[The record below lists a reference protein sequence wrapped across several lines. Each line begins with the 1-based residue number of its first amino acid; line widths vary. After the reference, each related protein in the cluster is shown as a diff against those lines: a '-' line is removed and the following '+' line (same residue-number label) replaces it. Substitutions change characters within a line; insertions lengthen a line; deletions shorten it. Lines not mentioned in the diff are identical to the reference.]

1 MIRMIH
7 YPRSTSTS
15 GVAAIAINS
24 GNQSCARQRQLH
36 HPRRDKA
43 KAARVQQ
50 RRHSRNAVLAST
62 RHLEKQRVAHLDA
75 KPCVATCASRKH
87 IAQSVSSG
95 GHQKRSDCGGQR
107 AARERAPAAQGHRP
121 KHIGRRPEQVRLIGD
136 AKPAATAPTS
146 SSRRQRTRGKRA
158 GSGKRGRGGKGT

>member
-7 YPRSTSTS
+7 YLRSTSTS
-15 GVAAIAINS
+15 GVAAIAIPAAI
-24 GNQSCARQRQLH
+24 GAAHDKAATPHC
-36 HPRRDKA
+36 RRDKA
-43 KAARVQQ
+43 SRARSSASDIVDTFM
-50 RRHSRNAVLAST
+50 LASKW
-62 RHLEKQRVAHLDA
+62 HLHQQCVAHLDA

-121 KHIGRRPEQVRLIGD
+121 KHIGRRPEQARLIGD
-136 AKPAATAPTS
+136 AKPAATAPAGGAEGHWAS
-146 SSRRQRTRGKRA
+146 VCGFERESAPRKR
-158 GSGKRGRGGKGT
+158 K

>member
-1 MIRMIH
+1 M
-7 YPRSTSTS
+7 
-15 GVAAIAINS
+15 
-24 GNQSCARQRQLH
+24 
-36 HPRRDKA
+36 
-43 KAARVQQ
+43 QQ
-50 RRHSRNAVLAST
+50 RRHSLNAVLAST

-136 AKPAATAPTS
+136 AKPAATAPTAEGATIGQACVVLCVI
-146 SSRRQRTRGKRA
+146 RPFTIVLLGY
-158 GSGKRGRGGKGT
+158 T